1 MQTIPENEITRL
13 LQLAELNLD
22 YVSLKEEFNGLAELA
37 ARITGTPISHINLID
52 ALHQWTI
59 GDFGFPSTLT
69 PREETV
75 CQFTILSNTHL
86 EVKDLRI
93 DDRFK
98 EKGFVTESPFL
109 KYYYGIPI
117 NIKGSNVG
125 SLCVIDTEENSISP
139 EKIKLLEIIAE
150 EVSRRIKLKHTA
162 DQTTKR
168 NLKLWKNYKILAHD
182 IRGPIGGI
190 SSLAEIILEQDEEID
205 IEECLSVMKMM
216 KDSSDSV
223 LNLVNDLMNELT
235 EESSIQNDISISEF
249 SEQVLSLFQAQSQAK
264 QINII
269 VNINPNLNKTK
280 VPKNKF
286 LQIIGNLIS
295 NAIKFSPM
303 EREIQI
309 HFDVLNSENQTLVIR
324 IKDFGIGMTAEQ
336 INEVLADK
344 ANSTLGTAG
353 EVGNG
358 FGIHFVKLLVDEL
371 KGSLSIHSEV
381 GKGCEFV
388 IQLPVVIP

>member
-150 EVSRRIKLKHTA
+150 EVSRRIKLKHAA

-309 HFDVLNSENQTLVIR
+309 HFDILNSENQTLVIR

-381 GKGCEFV
+381 GKGCEFR